1 VPAELHS
8 LYQTKE
14 NYVRLFA
21 ASLDDLERQ
30 GWSLPLFHDVVM
42 GDARAVD
49 F

>member
-8 LYQTKE
+8 LYKTKE

-21 ASLDDLERQ
+21 ASLDELERQ
-30 GWSLPLFHDVVM
+30 GGSLPLFHDVIM
-42 GDARAVD
+42 SDARAAD